1 MDFGGASEETIYHKE
16 MTNDEREVLMNQD
29 FEGLSLFG
37 RFILWLRSLVS
48 GKNRRDLLIASKIHA
63 LKARINQK
71 CPGLTGFETRDL
83 TPKMAEI
90 FFELYQLTAPV
101 REVYLSLIMKSQ
113 EIDGAFVPLLEQG
126 YPTTRVT
133 FDEVVP
139 MASLEAVYDEKG
151 AEQAVKREALDR
163 LDQYIAGLDPAIFSS
178 VEETIIPVFYLKDI
192 VSFPYAAFFD
202 LFHVQLRAVAPG
214 QRPAFQP
221 ASAMLAIEYLE
232 KMYFAVYAALKV
244 RSPYEVKPEVA
255 RYLLAISGTP
265 APLEPVEITGEDSD
279 DGAAHDG
286 ILPREPHERPA
297 PARGAAVRASSGGEG
312 LDGDAS
318 ALIRALKAL
327 HEGVRRFERRMPLVE
342 IIRYFLRDPYY
353 KLYVYFPRLQLREY
367 YQGVLK
373 VRFIAELDRRWA
385 SIKSRVVE
393 TKIERLFKSEPR
405 IEFQNYREYQGT
417 DYDKMGLPFF
427 SHTQSLSI
435 IYNFIRWYY
444 RGYVQEIVKI
454 LGTIILSQ
462 NRVTRNKLLLHATS
476 VEDLEEKIREFD
488 ASLSPDSEEG
498 KLFHRIRTTLA
509 GDPGLQRMYRT
520 IVLQKDV
527 QVNGL
532 IERARDALVGLQR
545 VFEEVVTTPSEAVRE
560 RLGSRFYLNGKLQA
574 LSVLLKDRAEY
585 IKEFI
590 SVLLQVMRLEGM

>member
-1 MDFGGASEETIYHKE
+1 MADRSVFEKLAETLPEKERKELLTKITRSMDFGGTSEETIYHKE
-16 MTNDEREVLMNQD
+16 MTNDEREILMNQD

-37 RFILWLRSLVS
+37 RFVLWLRSLVS

-101 REVYLSLIMKSQ
+101 RAVYLSLLMKSQ

-163 LDQYIAGLDPAIFSS
+163 LDQYIAGLDPGIFSS
-178 VEETIIPVFYLKDI
+178 VEETIIPVFYLKDV

-202 LFHVQLRAVAPG
+202 LFHVQLRAIVPG
-214 QRPAFQP
+214 QKPAFQS
-221 ASAMLAIEYLE
+221 ASAMLTIEYLE

-244 RSPYEVKPEVA
+244 RTPYEVKAEVV
-255 RYLLAISGTP
+255 RYLLAISGSP
-265 APLEPVEITGEDSD
+265 SRPEPVEITDQEPEGTN
-279 DGAAHDG
+279 GAAPERAQP
-286 ILPREPHERPA
+286 LEPPERHG
-297 PARGAAVRASSGGEG
+297 PARGASVQASPRAEG
-312 LDGDAS
+312 VEADAT
-318 ALIRALKAL
+318 ALIHALKAL
-327 HEGVRRFERRMPLVE
+327 HEGVRRFEHRMPLVE
-342 IIRYFLRDPYY
+342 LIRYFLRDPYY

-373 VRFIAELDRRWA
+373 VRFIAELEQRWA

-393 TKIERLFKSEPR
+393 TKIERLFKSER
-405 IEFQNYREYQGT
+405 LVEFQNYREYQGT
-417 DYDKMGLPFF
+417 DYEKMGLPFF
-427 SHTQSLSI
+427 SHTRSLNI

-444 RGYVQEIVKI
+444 RGYVQELVKI
-454 LGTIILSQ
+454 LGTIILTQ
-462 NRVTRNKLLLHATS
+462 NRVTRNKLLLHATA

-488 ASLSPDSEEG
+488 ASLSQDSEEG
-498 KLFHRIRTTLA
+498 KLFHRLRATLA
-509 GDPGLQRMYRT
+509 GDTGLQRMYRT

-532 IERARDALVGLQR
+532 IERAREALAGLQR
-545 VFEEVVTTPSEAVRE
+545 VFEEVV
-560 RLGSRFYLNGKLQA
+560 
-574 LSVLLKDRAEY
+574 
-585 IKEFI
+585 
-590 SVLLQVMRLEGM
+590 